1 MTTQEMMDSAV
12 SHRVSTKRH
21 SRRRRSVAVVLLCLM
36 AMVTAARTNP
46 IKAWTT
52 STTTQHRIVNP
63 SAAAAK
69 RSSSLQHQSRRRR
82 GDLVRVY
89 NTKRDD
95 SSDTDESRGSTW
107 RDLLPFGKDETKD
120 DDKNKRKENNSGVDE
135 NPLGI
140 AMGWIWRIKDGSDG
154 SQEGEKNESQED
166 AIKEKQ
172 KQQRKKE
179 LMAAKQKVK
188 SSSSKKEAAAS
199 TSSSTKEKDEDS
211 TATKLLETLSSI
223 KTVFSAMMSRGDDGD
238 NEKGKE
244 QKKRKQDLQSSPL
257 SVVQKL
263 FQSDEEEWVTVFPK
277 TRIMPGQQVPVTV
290 AGIDLLV
297 VASNDG
303 RNRLYCI
310 ANACPHLG
318 TPLETGQL
326 VRLPAV
332 ESSSSS
338 ASSGS
343 ASSKNRSNSSTSR
356 SKTTTTQQQSVV
368 VAKQPTRP
376 NQWTELEVS
385 SILQQDGCENCIVCP
400 LHRTA
405 FALESGEV
413 RGEWCPYP
421 PIIGKMVGIVKE
433 PTPVA
438 TFDIRTKGKDVQVR
452 INSPLVVLD
461 SSNATDGS

>member
-1 MTTQEMMDSAV
+1 MVIADTSP
-12 SHRVSTKRH
+12 
-21 SRRRRSVAVVLLCLM
+21 VV
-36 AMVTAARTNP
+36 
-46 IKAWTT
+46 AWTT
-52 STTTQHRIVNP
+52 VITQQHRISYP
-63 SAAAAK
+63 S
-69 RSSSLQHQSRRRR
+69 SRRNSSFQSKRWRR
-82 GDLVRVY
+82 DAMLLYSKKKDGDGDDDDDVRE
-89 NTKRDD
+89 
-95 SSDTDESRGSTW
+95 ESRGGGSW
-107 RDLLPFGKDETKD
+107 RDLLPFGKDEDKKD
-120 DDKNKRKENNSGVDE
+120 AKEQDKKKNADE

-140 AMGWIWRIKDGSDG
+140 AMGWMQRTKDGDDG
-154 SQEGEKNESQED
+154 GGSRKGDENTRDSEEVEAKKGQR
-166 AIKEKQ
+166 
-172 KQQRKKE
+172 KQQRKME
-179 LMAAKQKVK
+179 LLAAKQKLVK
-188 SSSSKKEAAAS
+188 SNKKESSSSTVKKE
-199 TSSSTKEKDEDS
+199 EKDES
-211 TATKLLETLSSI
+211 LTARVLETVSPI
-223 KTVFSAMMSRGDDGD
+223 KSMFSAMMYRDDD
-238 NEKGKE
+238 AKLEKDKE
-244 QKKRKQDLQSSPL
+244 KKRRKQQQQSSKSSPL
-257 SVVQKL
+257 SVVQKF
-263 FQSDEEEWVTVFPK
+263 FQSDDEEWVTVFPK

-326 VRLPAV
+326 VRLPA
-332 ESSSSS
+332 ESSTGSGGSSASSSKTRSSSSS
-338 ASSGS
+338 
-343 ASSKNRSNSSTSR
+343 N
-356 SKTTTTQQQSVV
+356 KTATQQQPSSVV
-368 VAKQPTRP
+368 VAKQPSRP

-452 INSPLVVLD
+452 INSPRQMVSD
-461 SSNATDGS
+461 STNNATDGQ